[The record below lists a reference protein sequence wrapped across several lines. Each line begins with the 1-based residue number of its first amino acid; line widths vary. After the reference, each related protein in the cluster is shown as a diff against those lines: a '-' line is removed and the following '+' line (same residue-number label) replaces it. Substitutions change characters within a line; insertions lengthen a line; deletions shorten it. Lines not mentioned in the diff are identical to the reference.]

1 VSIAEPSAAPA
12 STDSPAPRLAWLP
25 YVAPMATFLALTSL
39 EGYLPLGNEGAP
51 STWYPLAY
59 AAKVAIV
66 TAVVI
71 ACRSTWRDLRPRPSA
86 RPLALAVGLGLAV
99 TAAWVGLDGLYPTT
113 DSLGKRAGFDPGS
126 ISSAAGRL
134 GFIAVRL
141 YGLVLLVPLFEELFW
156 RSFAIRYLV
165 DPDDFTRTPIG
176 RVTPMAAIAT
186 AVVFAMAHPVEW
198 LPAVL
203 TGLVWAWL
211 VYRTKSITACVVS
224 HVTANLAL
232 GIYVLTAHDWKFW

>member
-1 VSIAEPSAAPA
+1 MSVAEPSAAPA
-12 STDSPAPRLAWLP
+12 STETAAPRLAWVP
-25 YVAPMATFLALTSL
+25 YVAPMATFLLFTNL
-39 EGYLPLGNEGAP
+39 EGYLPLA
-51 STWYPLAY
+51 WYPAAY
-59 AAKVAIV
+59 AAKVVVV

-71 ACRSTWRDLRPRPSA
+71 ACRSTWRDLRPWPSA
-86 RPLALAVGLGLAV
+86 GTLMLAVGIGLAV

-126 ISSAAGRL
+126 ISSVAGRL

-141 YGLVLLVPLFEELFW
+141 FGLVLLVPLFEELFW

-165 DPDDFTRTPIG
+165 DPDDFTRVPVG
-176 RVTPMAAIAT
+176 KVTPMAAIVT

-203 TGLVWAWL
+203 TGLAWAWL
-211 VYRTKSITACVVS
+211 VYRTKSVSACVVS

-232 GIYVLTAHDWKFW
+232 GVYVLTAQDWKFW

>member
-1 VSIAEPSAAPA
+1 
-12 STDSPAPRLAWLP
+12 
-25 YVAPMATFLALTSL
+25 MATFLLLTSL
-39 EGYLPLGNEGAP
+39 EGYLPRGNEGTP

-71 ACRSTWRDLRPRPSA
+71 ACRSTWRDFRPRPSSVS
-86 RPLALAVGLGLAV
+86 LALPVGLGLAV

-126 ISSAAGRL
+126 IHSDVGRL

-165 DPDDFTRTPIG
+165 DPDDFTRVPIG
-176 RVTPMAAIAT
+176 KVTLAAAVTT

-203 TGLVWAWL
+203 TGLAWAWL
-211 VYRTKSITACVVS
+211 VHRTRSLTACVVS
-224 HVTANLAL
+224 HMTANLAL
-232 GIYVLTAHDWKFW
+232 GVYVLTTHEWKFW